1 MILKNLLRRK
11 TRTLLT
17 VVGIAIGVAA
27 VVALGALAEGFIN
40 SYTTI
45 LTSSGADV
53 IVSQGD
59 AADMLF
65 SAVDDNVAPQLAY
78 TPGISKISGVLL
90 GMVTTPDVPYFIV
103 LGLDP
108 KEFGMA
114 HFKVVE
120 GQALTG
126 QRQVLLGK
134 TAAKNFKKQ
143 VGDNYKIQETSFKIV
158 GIYETGQGVEEM
170 GAVIALNEAQDIF
183 KKPRQVTYYQL
194 KVARPEMINGVI
206 KEIERRLP
214 KLAASRSAN
223 FMDDQQETQMMRAMG
238 WFISLLAVL
247 GGGLGMMNTMLMSVF
262 ERTREIGVLRALGW
276 RRGRI
281 LRMILGEALLLCIV
295 GGAFGIGLGAWMT
308 YALNQVPALAGMLDN
323 ALTPAVIVQAI
334 IVALFLGTASGL
346 YPAWRAAQLQPVE
359 AMRYEG
365 AGGQFKIQNSKFGIQ
380 NPFSI
385 LQSLISKFGGLALR
399 NVFRQR
405 TRTILTTLAIG
416 VGVGLVVAL
425 GGMGEGLVQ
434 QFGAIGG
441 KNGELT
447 ISEAKASDMSL
458 TKVDDKVGRWVAT
471 LPAVQHVSGAL
482 LGFTTMPGMA
492 YFLAFGLDP
501 TGFAIQHYNI
511 TEGDRIRT
519 PRDMLLGKVAA
530 KNLKKKVG
538 DTVQMSGASF
548 RVVGIYE
555 TGTGYEDAASVI
567 TLSEAQK
574 LFKKPNQVSWFF
586 IKLKDLSQAETVKR
600 QVEAKYPEVTVTK
613 SSEYADK
620 TNDMQTF
627 RSMTAALSFLS
638 ILIGGIGI
646 MNAMLMSVFE
656 RTREIGT
663 LRALGW
669 RRRRVVGMIVRESL
683 ALSFFSGLVG
693 IAFGMGLGRLI
704 ELEPTMGPF
713 LKSSYSLTLLAQ
725 AMIVALVLGA
735 MGALYPAWRA
745 ANLSPIEALR
755 YE

>member
-1 MILKNLLRRK
+1 
-11 TRTLLT
+11 
-17 VVGIAIGVAA
+17 
-27 VVALGALAEGFIN
+27 
-40 SYTTI
+40 
-45 LTSSGADV
+45 
-53 IVSQGD
+53 Q
-59 AADMLF
+59 ML
-65 SAVDDNVAPQLAY
+65 
-78 TPGISKISGVLL
+78 
-90 GMVTTPDVPYFIV
+90 
-103 LGLDP
+103 
-108 KEFGMA
+108 
-114 HFKVVE
+114 
-120 GQALTG
+120 
-126 QRQVLLGK
+126 
-134 TAAKNFKKQ
+134 
-143 VGDNYKIQETSFKIV
+143 
-158 GIYETGQGVEEM
+158 
-170 GAVIALNEAQDIF
+170 
-183 KKPRQVTYYQL
+183 
-194 KVARPEMINGVI
+194 
-206 KEIERRLP
+206 
-214 KLAASRSAN
+214 
-223 FMDDQQETQMMRAMG
+223 RAMG

-281 LRMILGEALLLCIV
+281 LQMILGEALLLCIG
-295 GGAFGIGLGAWMT
+295 GGALGIGLGAWMT
-308 YALNQVPALAGMLDN
+308 YALNQVPALAGMLD
-323 ALTPAVIVQAI
+323 AAITPALIAQAI
-334 IVALFLGTASGL
+334 FVALLLGAGSGL

-365 AGGQFKIQNSKFGIQ
+365 VGSQGKSQKSKVKSQHPTSNIQHPISN
-380 NPFSI
+380 
-385 LQSLISKFGGLALR
+385 LQSLITNFGGLALR
-399 NVFRQR
+399 NIFRQR
-405 TRTILTTLAIG
+405 TRTILTALAIG
-416 VGVGLVVAL
+416 VGVGMVVAL
-425 GGMGEGLVQ
+425 GGMGEGFSQ
-434 QFGAIGG
+434 QFSEIGA

-471 LPAVQHVSGAL
+471 LPAVQNISGAL

-492 YFLAFGLDP
+492 YFLAFGVDP
-501 TGFAIQHYNI
+501 TSFAMQHYNI

-538 DTVQMSGASF
+538 DTVHVSGASF
-548 RVVGIYE
+548 RIVGIYE
-555 TGTGYEDAASVI
+555 TGTGYEDGASVI

-574 LFKKPNQVSWFF
+574 LFKRPNQVSWYFV
-586 IKLKDLSQAETVKR
+586 KLKDLSQAETIAR
-600 QVEAKYPEVTVTK
+600 QIEAKFPEVTVTK

-620 TNDMQTF
+620 TNDMQSF
-627 RSMTAALSFLS
+627 RTMTAALSFLS

-693 IAFGMGLGRLI
+693 IAIGMGLGRLI

-713 LKSSYSLTLLAQ
+713 LKAVYSPTLLAQ
-725 AMIVALVLGA
+725 AMIVALALG
-735 MGALYPAWRA
+735 MTGALYPAARA

>member
-27 VVALGALAEGFIN
+27 VVALGALAEGFVN

-59 AADMLF
+59 AADLLF
-65 SAVDDNVAPQLAY
+65 SAVDDNVAPQLAFA
-78 TPGISKISGVLL
+78 PGVSKISGVLL

-103 LGLDP
+103 FGLDP

-114 HFKVVE
+114 HYKVVE

-143 VGDNYKIQETSFKIV
+143 VGDNYRIQETSFKIV

-183 KKPRQVTYYQL
+183 KRPRQVTYYQL

-206 KEIERRLP
+206 KEIERRQP

-223 FMDDQQETQMMRAMG
+223 YMDDQQETQMMRAMG

-323 ALTPAVIVQAI
+323 ALTPAIIVQAI

-365 AGGQFKIQNSKFGIQ
+365 AGGQFKIQNSKLGIQ

-425 GGMGEGLVQ
+425 GGMGEGMVQ
-434 QFGAIGG
+434 QLGAIGG

-555 TGTGYEDAASVI
+555 TGTGFEDGASVI

-586 IKLKDLSQAETVKR
+586 IKLKVLSQAETVKR
-600 QVEAKYPEVTVTK
+600 QVEAKFPEVTVTK

-683 ALSFFSGLVG
+683 LLSFFSGLVG
-693 IAFGMGLGRLI
+693 IAFGIGLGRLI